1 MPAAPIPLLVKV
13 WAGAGTHRHRYI
25 GRSLPSLLRSSLPE
39 NVRIILADDQSSDP
53 RVLELLASCAKS
65 DSRVELWTNPE
76 RMGPNKGQEYNF
88 ARMVGRFPDAS
99 LFAIC
104 DDDIIYHPGWLQ
116 RLVQVQEEARTA
128 GIEGVF
134 TALNVPFRVSYASAT
149 LPTSEVLLKER
160 QAALNWLV
168 PRDIYERVGPFLDR
182 GIAYDTEYCDRMAAL
197 KIPVVCLKPSYVQ
210 NIGYFG
216 AYQSSDLYV
225 APDYVGERDLWLRSR
240 DVLFAGKRA
249 LRAVKDALSGGA

>member
-25 GRSLPSLLRSSLPE
+25 GRSLPSLLRSDLPE
-39 NVRIILADDQSSDP
+39 NVRVIIADDQSSDP
-53 RVLELLASCAKS
+53 RVLALLDMCAKS
-65 DSRVELWTNPE
+65 DSRVELWKNPE

-88 ARMVGRFPDAS
+88 ARMVERFPDAT

-116 RLVQVQEEARTA
+116 RLIKVREEALAVGLT
-128 GIEGVF
+128 GVF
-134 TALNVPFRVSYASAT
+134 TALNVPFRPSFGAKT

-168 PRDIYERVGPFLDR
+168 PKDVYERIGPFRDR

-197 KIPVVCLKPSYVQ
+197 QIPVVCLKPSYVQ
-210 NIGYFG
+210 NIGYVG
-216 AYQSSDLYV
+216 AYQSSDVYV
-225 APDYVGERDLWLRSR
+225 APDYVGTRDWWLRSR
-240 DVLFAGKRA
+240 DVAFKARHA
-249 LRAVKDALSGGA
+249 AVFMRDLLTGRR